1 MDRTELMNELTF
13 LVANVVRKGQVELA
27 LAWLSCTGT
36 EKVPPDIPPDLINVL
51 IFVINHGCRDV
62 DVRTGYR
69 GLQYFKDCLQ
79 LASRQTRPDQLLKTQ
94 SRRQSDSLC
103 SSRPAI

>member
-1 MDRTELMNELTF
+1 MDRTELMSELTF

-36 EKVPPDIPPDLINVL
+36 GKVPPDIPPDLINVL
-51 IFVINHGCRDV
+51 IFVVNHGCRDV
-62 DVRTGYR
+62 RTGYS
-69 GLQYFKDCLQ
+69 GHQYFKDCLQ
-79 LASRQTRPDQLLKTQ
+79 LASRQSRPDQLLKTQ
-94 SRRQSDSLC
+94 SRRQSDSPF